1 MRGAAGQPQP
11 LERPGGQHGGES
23 PSPRQSAPG
32 QRAVR
37 TSPSDGPSPISAQ
50 VSGAVCTRNVHR
62 PGAEPAAPHP
72 GNSLAMTLC
81 SCTWPPVPGQ
91 DEPAD
96 GDIVICFPGDCPP
109 PPQEAGGQT
118 NYRGPAGKAR
128 ATLSG
133 APRGP
138 RAVLLGDTARVRQPR
153 HPRRPRFPCLTC
165 RRLDPHPASPA
176 PGPVGVKGRK
186 GAGRPSAPGPPRPG
200 NSRPVGGAT
209 SPHVQQGPPSSAVT
223 RGPQKAARG
232 PLGAPVSTAAC
243 SASHTPTLRGP
254 RSHKRPKQLLCCS

>member
-109 PPQEAGGQT
+109 PRKPEDRLIIVARPARPEPLCLEPQGGH
-118 NYRGPAGKAR
+118 AR
-128 ATLSG
+128 CSSG
-133 APRGP
+133 TQHGSGSPVTPEG
-138 RAVLLGDTARVRQPR
+138 RASRASRAASWTRTQPPQHRVQW
-153 HPRRPRFPCLTC
+153 
-165 RRLDPHPASPA
+165 
-176 PGPVGVKGRK
+176 G
-186 GAGRPSAPGPPRPG
+186 
-200 NSRPVGGAT
+200 
-209 SPHVQQGPPSSAVT
+209 
-223 RGPQKAARG
+223 
-232 PLGAPVSTAAC
+232 
-243 SASHTPTLRGP
+243 
-254 RSHKRPKQLLCCS
+254 